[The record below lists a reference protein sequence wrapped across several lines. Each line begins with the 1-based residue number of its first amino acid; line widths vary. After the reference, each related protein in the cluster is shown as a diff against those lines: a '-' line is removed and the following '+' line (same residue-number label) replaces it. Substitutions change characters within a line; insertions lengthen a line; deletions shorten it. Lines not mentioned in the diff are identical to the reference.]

1 MLPLKTEYVLN
12 VVLLVRPGASNGFS
26 NKADGS
32 LCRLQEQNIL
42 PVRCPSFIQQTL
54 RWSSL
59 PLVISCSVC
68 CSTHALQCSWISM
81 TAWWQ
86 HVCICQECSNYI
98 IGGTLPRRLQ
108 FEDTAAFLDHHGSSV
123 AAWLSLTGAL
133 HGYVYDR
140 TIQEKDTRK

>member
-1 MLPLKTEYVLN
+1 VSLVRWKTKLQILFSTFREFTAWKTKAVFVMLPLKTEYVLN

-98 IGGTLPRRLQ
+98 IGGTLPRRL
-108 FEDTAAFLDHHGSSV
+108 
-123 AAWLSLTGAL
+123 
-133 HGYVYDR
+133 
-140 TIQEKDTRK
+140 